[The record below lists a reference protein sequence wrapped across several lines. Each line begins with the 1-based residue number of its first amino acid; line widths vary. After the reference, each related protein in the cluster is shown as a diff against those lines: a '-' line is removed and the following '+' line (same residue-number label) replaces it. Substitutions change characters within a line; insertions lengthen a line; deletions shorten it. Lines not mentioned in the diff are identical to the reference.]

1 MFSFSNVM
9 FLLKEYWQVFLFEG
23 LRITLVLSAIA
34 VFFGVIFG
42 TFIAFGRMSKFKP
55 LSFIATAY
63 IEVVRGTPLLLQFYF
78 FVFLLPKLI
87 TFMELSTFTSIC
99 IALICN
105 SAAYVAELVRSG
117 IQAVDKGQMEAARS
131 LGMSHSQAMVKV
143 IIPQAIKNILPA
155 VANEFVAIIKETSMA
170 STFFI
175 GDLMTSYLKVKGA
188 TYLALEGLII
198 VGVIYFV
205 VTFSLTKLINYYE
218 RKLNA

>member
-99 IALICN
+99 ISLICN

>member
-1 MFSFSNVM
+1 MFSYSNVM